1 MPINC
6 SYCNQQGHNIR
17 RCNDSNI
24 LRQYNLTKLYYI
36 EIMRLGLN
44 EEVAVNLFKSKVGNR
59 FSLKDIKAIASQYS
73 NSITSLRKETLISNI
88 WLHLHQTMH
97 VDPSM
102 EPEWL
107 EMRRLPTVP
116 DPIPAY
122 AQDLAEP
129 EPEEPEEE
137 ITWYIDRNP
146 SLIPAHLT
154 NNPIQLPRTPI
165 RESMTILAERLA
177 LRSLAESLQII
188 HRYPS
193 PLAVGMLP
201 DDFIPFEP
209 RNLNEEFARV
219 ATQPTKYNIMP
230 SLSIIETSEELEK
243 CEDCSICLEE
253 TKLADTVTINCG
265 HKFCGTCIT
274 STLKMH
280 KNIYAGPSCAL
291 CRAPMSSFVVKNPEI
306 YNLVAEHC
314 NL

>member
-1 MPINC
+1 MPISC
-6 SYCNQQGHNIR
+6 SYCNQEGHNIR
-17 RCNDSNI
+17 RCNSPNI
-24 LRQYNLTKLYYI
+24 LRQFNLTKLYYI

-44 EEVAVNLFKSKVGNR
+44 EEAAGNLFKRQIGSR
-59 FSLKDIKAIASQYS
+59 FSLKDIKAIAAQYA
-73 NSITSLRKETLISNI
+73 NSITSLRKRLLVSNI

-97 VDPSM
+97 VDPPM

-107 EMRRLPTVP
+107 EIRRLPTVP

-129 EPEEPEEE
+129 EPEEPEV
-137 ITWYIDRNP
+137 TWYIDRNP
-146 SLIPAHLT
+146 GPIPAHLT
-154 NNPIQLPRTPI
+154 YIERPLDRTPI
-165 RESMTILAERLA
+165 RESMDILAERLA
-177 LRSLAESLQII
+177 LRSLTESLQII

-193 PLAVGMLP
+193 PLLARMLPP

-209 RNLNEEFARV
+209 RNLNEDFARV

-230 SLSIIETSEELEK
+230 SLSVIETSEELEK
-243 CEDCSICLEE
+243 CEDCAICLEE
-253 TKLADTVTINCG
+253 KKIADTVTINCG

-306 YNLVAEHC
+306 YNLVSEHC